1 MLDGVLNLVQSLEKQ
16 RCLIGLVTGNL
27 EPIARGKMQTAGL
40 NHFFRVGGFG
50 SDDINRANLV
60 RLAIKRVEEY
70 FGFLFDKNVVLFGDA
85 HRI

>member
-1 MLDGVLNLVQSLEKQ
+1 MGADLEVGK
-16 RCLIGLVTGNL
+16 R
-27 EPIARGKMQTAGL
+27 ARLGWAHG
-40 NHFFRVGGFG
+40 RVGGFG